1 MLGGDNVCHC
11 GACDRHMIAE
21 LVESLISVRAIVS
34 PHVHGEAYVIIHTN
48 QSLY

>member
-21 LVESLISVRAIVS
+21 LVERVTTMLTVYMWSD
-34 PHVHGEAYVIIHTN
+34 
-48 QSLY
+48 